1 MKERVAKLKEE
12 KRFHSDSDIREEL
25 FVFGDR
31 ICLREGL
38 KEEILI
44 PCSGR

>member
-44 PCSGR
+44 PCNGR